1 MSALDPDVG
10 ENLTKELNA
19 TLHAR
24 RDLGPEYESEL
35 IDSFLDKIGRRIDG
49 QVERR
54 VRREIA
60 EQQMTDARAGFRGR
74 PHRERHGGGWRD
86 MRLAVVSLVL
96 AIPLSFVDPR
106 SGRSA
111 NLMMAL
117 LIYVIYNN
125 LLSIMQAWL
134 AQGKISPMVGLWP
147 VHAFFLVLTIY
158 MFYRRLFLL
167 PMIPRLWFR

>member
-60 EQQMTDARAGFRGR
+60 EQQMTDARAGFRGC

-96 AIPLSFVDPR
+96 AIPLSGIGATTAGVP
-106 SGRSA
+106 G
-111 NLMMAL
+111 L
-117 LIYVIYNN
+117 LVTWAGIVGVNVA
-125 LLSIMQAWL
+125 QAMS
-134 AQGKISPMVGLWP
+134 QRESRRESPE
-147 VHAFFLVLTIY
+147 
-158 MFYRRLFLL
+158 RRETDAS
-167 PMIPRLWFR
+167 PW

>member
-96 AIPLSFVDPR
+96 AIPLSGIGATTAQVPGLLVTWIGIVGVNVAHALSQRESRREPPR
-106 SGRSA
+106 RRDT
-111 NLMMAL
+111 
-117 LIYVIYNN
+117 
-125 LLSIMQAWL
+125 
-134 AQGKISPMVGLWP
+134 SPWE
-147 VHAFFLVLTIY
+147 
-158 MFYRRLFLL
+158 
-167 PMIPRLWFR
+167 

>member
-1 MSALDPDVG
+1 VL
-10 ENLTKELNA
+10 
-19 TLHAR
+19 
-24 RDLGPEYESEL
+24 
-35 IDSFLDKIGRRIDG
+35 
-49 QVERR
+49 
-54 VRREIA
+54 
-60 EQQMTDARAGFRGR
+60 
-74 PHRERHGGGWRD
+74 
-86 MRLAVVSLVL
+86 L

-134 AQGKISPMVGLWP
+134 AQGKLSPMVGLWP
-147 VHAFFLVLTIY
+147 VHVFFLVLTFY

-167 PMIPRLWFR
+167 PMIPRLWFK